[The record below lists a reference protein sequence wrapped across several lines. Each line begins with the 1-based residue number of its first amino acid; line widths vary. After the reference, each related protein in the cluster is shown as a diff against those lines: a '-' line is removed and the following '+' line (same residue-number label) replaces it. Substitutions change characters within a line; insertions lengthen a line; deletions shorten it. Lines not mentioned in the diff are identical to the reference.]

1 MPGKAFFLSFEFMN
15 IYSQI
20 SANKTKTWLIILL
33 FIIFITTIVFVYGKA
48 SGYGLSYAGIGLV
61 ISGIMAFASYYYSD
75 NMILGMSGA
84 KQIKKN
90 GNPMLFRTVE
100 NLCIGAG
107 IPMPKIYIIEDSAI
121 NAFATGRDPKHS
133 VVCVTTG
140 ILGRLNKVELEG
152 VIAHELSHVR
162 NYDIRLMAV
171 VVILVGL
178 VALLADFFMRSL
190 WYGGGRRNRD
200 DRSNS
205 QGIFLLI
212 GIVLAILSPLIA
224 TLIQLAVSRKRE
236 FLADASGALLTRY
249 PEGLAS
255 ALEKISKD
263 KEPLEAANNATA
275 HLYIANP
282 FKGKIE
288 GSWFA
293 NLFNTHPPIEERIK
307 ILRSM

>member
-1 MPGKAFFLSFEFMN
+1 MN

-20 SANKTKTWLIILL
+20 SSNKLKTWLIIAL
-33 FIIFITTIVFVYGKA
+33 FVIFITTLLYVYGNA
-48 SGYGLSYAGIGLV
+48 SGYGLSFAGMALIT
-61 ISGIMAFASYYYSD
+61 SGVMSFASYYYSD
-75 NMILGMSGA
+75 KIILGMSKA

-90 GNPMLFRTVE
+90 DNPELFRIVE

-107 IPMPKIYIIEDSAI
+107 IPMPKVYIIDDSAP
-121 NAFATGRDPKHS
+121 NAFATGRDPKHA
-133 VVCVTTG
+133 VVCATTG
-140 ILGRLNKVELEG
+140 ILQKLNKIELEG
-152 VIAHELSHVR
+152 VIAHELSHIR
-162 NYDIRLMAV
+162 NFDIRLMAI

-190 WYGGGRRNRD
+190 WYGESRRNERGRGD
-200 DRSNS
+200 A

-212 GIVLAILSPLIA
+212 GIVLAILSPIIA

-249 PEGLAS
+249 PEGLAT

-263 KEPLEAANNATA
+263 KEPLEVANNATA

-282 FKGKIE
+282 FKGKIS

-293 NLFNTHPPIEERIK
+293 TLFNTHPPIEERIK
-307 ILRSM
+307 ILRLM

>member
-1 MPGKAFFLSFEFMN
+1 MN

-20 SANKTKTWLIILL
+20 STNKTKTWLIIIL
-33 FIIFITTIVFVYGKA
+33 FVLFITTILFIYGKA

-61 ISGIMAFASYYYSD
+61 VSGIMTFASYYYSD
-75 NMILGMSGA
+75 KMILAMSKA
-84 KQIKKN
+84 KQIQKN
-90 GNPMLFRTVE
+90 DHPELFRIVE

-107 IPMPKIYIIEDSAI
+107 IPMPKVYIIEDTAT

-133 VVCVTTG
+133 IVCVTRG
-140 ILGRLNKVELEG
+140 ILEKLNKVELEG
-152 VIAHELSHVR
+152 VIAHELSHIQ
-162 NYDIRLMAV
+162 NYDIRVMSI

-190 WYGGGRRNRD
+190 WYGGHRR
-200 DRSNS
+200 DRESSNAQS
-205 QGIFLLI
+205 IFLFI
-212 GIVLAILSPLIA
+212 GIILAILSPIIA

-255 ALEKISKD
+255 ALSKIAKD
-263 KEPLEAANNATA
+263 KEALEVANNATS
-275 HLYIANP
+275 HLYISNP
-282 FKGKIE
+282 FKSKIS
-288 GSWFA
+288 GHWFT